1 MAWAGLLWSTPLLWW
16 LTRRALTHPLLHH
29 LAQALWLLSAMGMGF
44 FYAAWLAE
52 SRLADTLS
60 SEWQGRDIEVVGV
73 VATLPRPTEQGQN
86 FVLDVERTLT
96 AHVQV
101 PKHILLSTYPDRN
114 AETPAV
120 HAGERWQ
127 LTVRLKRPHG
137 SSNPQGLDFEA
148 WAFEN
153 RLRAAGYV
161 YNKGINQL
169 VDVLADGYQLVA
181 WREDLAERIE
191 SVLGNSPNAGVLV
204 ALAIGEQRRIPPEQW
219 QLFTRT
225 GINHLM
231 SISGLH
237 ITLLSGLGFWLCYQG
252 WRRSTRLTLWLPAR
266 KAAALV
272 ALAVA
277 LGYALLAGFAVPAQ
291 RTVYMVGST
300 ALALWLNRRFTIGQI
315 LALAVLVVLLFD
327 PWAVLAPG
335 FWLSFG
341 AVALILYVTAHR
353 LPYHPVHWY
362 QRLWQTL
369 CEASRVQWAM
379 TLGLTP
385 LLLAL
390 FQQVSLVSPLAN
402 AIAVPLVSLLVVPLT
417 LLGTALPLD
426 FPLHWADSLLHLLL
440 RLLTPLNA
448 LPQAVWLQHDP
459 PAWSILLGAL
469 GAVWLLLPRGLPARW
484 LGAIW
489 LLPLFLNTPPPP
501 PADTARIDILDVGQG
516 LAVVV
521 QTQQHALLYDSG
533 PAFSADSDSGKR
545 VVVPNLRAAGIAE
558 LDGLILSHDDNDHVG
573 GAASVLHA
581 MPVGWIRSSML
592 PAAIEVDYQRT
603 PQPCLAGQS
612 WDWDGVHFAFLH
624 PSAEDW
630 LNLDEPPSNEQ
641 SCVLR
646 ISIGNQHV
654 LLTGDMEKKAEA
666 QLLAEQRDQL
676 PTTLLVAPHHGSK
689 TSSTEA
695 FIAAT
700 LPEYVVFS
708 NGYRNRFNHPHP
720 DVLQRY
726 RDSGATLLRSDRDG
740 AIHVSM
746 HRSGL
751 TVQAY
756 RPTHLR
762 YWSDVF
768 QP

>member
-1 MAWAGLLWSTPLLWW
+1 M
-16 LTRRALTHPLLHH
+16 
-29 LAQALWLLSAMGMGF
+29 
-44 FYAAWLAE
+44 
-52 SRLADTLS
+52 
-60 SEWQGRDIEVVGV
+60 
-73 VATLPRPTEQGQN
+73 
-86 FVLDVERTLT
+86 
-96 AHVQV
+96 
-101 PKHILLSTYPDRN
+101 
-114 AETPAV
+114 
-120 HAGERWQ
+120 
-127 LTVRLKRPHG
+127 
-137 SSNPQGLDFEA
+137 
-148 WAFEN
+148 
-153 RLRAAGYV
+153 
-161 YNKGINQL
+161 
-169 VDVLADGYQLVA
+169 
-181 WREDLAERIE
+181 
-191 SVLGNSPNAGVLV
+191 
-204 ALAIGEQRRIPPEQW
+204 
-219 QLFTRT
+219 
-225 GINHLM
+225 
-231 SISGLH
+231 
-237 ITLLSGLGFWLCYQG
+237 
-252 WRRSTRLTLWLPAR
+252 
-266 KAAALV
+266 
-272 ALAVA
+272 
-277 LGYALLAGFAVPAQ
+277 
-291 RTVYMVGST
+291 
-300 ALALWLNRRFTIGQI
+300 
-315 LALAVLVVLLFD
+315 LVVLLFD